1 MTRHRREFLNR
12 LVLLFALSAGS
23 ALAQNEL
30 EGLDLSDTNT
40 KPDEKKK
47 TPEER
52 PAAAKPATPASSKDS
67 DTPTSDRAKNDGPA
81 VERDITQE
89 DRVKSVQRK
98 LYLKRHR
105 FELAPY
111 FVVSV
116 NDPYYLKVG
125 AAVRAAFYLSDS
137 LALSV
142 RGGYLATGPTE
153 DVRIAKEVFD
163 AIVYHAVPK
172 YFVMGDFEW
181 SPFYGKVAIFN
192 SILHIDAFLA
202 AGAGAVVTET
212 PGVKVAFDLG
222 GGLRFVARDWVAI
235 NFALINT
242 TFVDTPV
249 GTTKGATQNLMMAYI
264 GFSVFIPFRSTFQE
278 AQ

>member
-1 MTRHRREFLNR
+1 MNR
-12 LVLLFALSAGS
+12 LVLVLFALSAGS

-40 KPDEKKK
+40 KPDDKKK

-52 PAAAKPATPASSKDS
+52 PAAAKPATPKDKDADAPPSSSADK
-67 DTPTSDRAKNDGPA
+67 AKNEGPA

-111 FVVSV
+111 FVTSV
-116 NDPYYLKVG
+116 NDPYYLKAG

-142 RGGYLATGPTE
+142 RGAYLATGPTE
-153 DVRIAKEVFD
+153 DVRIAKEVFNSR
-163 AIVYHAVPK
+163 VFFSVPN
-172 YFVMGDFEW
+172 YLVMGDFEW

-192 SILHIDAFLA
+192 SILHIDAFLS
-202 AGAGAVVTET
+202 AGAGAVITET
-212 PGVKVAFDLG
+212 PGPKAAFDLG

-242 TFVDTPV
+242 TYVDTPR
-249 GTTKGATQNLMMAYI
+249 GTTKGASQNLMMAYI
-264 GFSVFIPFRSTFQE
+264 GFSVFMPFRSTFQE